1 MRSASLAALALAFAL
16 GGCSESGLS
25 PSAER
30 GRQVYLAHCIAC
42 HNTDPAQAG
51 AVGPPLRG
59 SSRELLEAK
68 VLNGTYPPGY
78 TPKRRTT
85 MMPAQNSPGPMCR
98 SPATKLGPTL
108 SPTTAMNVCS
118 PTDSSTA

>member
-1 MRSASLAALALAFAL
+1 MRIAPLAALALAFAV

-42 HNTDPAQAG
+42 HNSDPAQAG
-51 AVGPPLRG
+51 AVGPPVKG
-59 SSRELLEAK
+59 SSRALLEAK

-78 TPKRRTT
+78 APKRPTKV
-85 MMPAQNSPGPMCR
+85 MVPIPAVSPDVEALADYLR
-98 SPATKLGPTL
+98 
-108 SPTTAMNVCS
+108 
-118 PTDSSTA
+118 

>member
-1 MRSASLAALALAFAL
+1 MRRARLAALALAFAV

-42 HNTDPAQAG
+42 HNSDPAQAG
-51 AVGPPLRG
+51 AVGPPVRG
-59 SSRELLEAK
+59 SSRALLEAK

-78 TPKRRTT
+78 TPKRPTKV
-85 MMPAQNSPGPMCR
+85 MVPIPAVSPDVGALADYLR
-98 SPATKLGPTL
+98 
-108 SPTTAMNVCS
+108 
-118 PTDSSTA
+118 